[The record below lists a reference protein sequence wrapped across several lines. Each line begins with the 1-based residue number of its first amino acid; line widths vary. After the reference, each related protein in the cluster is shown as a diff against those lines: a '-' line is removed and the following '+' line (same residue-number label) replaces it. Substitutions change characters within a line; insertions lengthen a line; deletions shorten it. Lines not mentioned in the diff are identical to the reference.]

1 MIIKKE
7 AHMNIIYKV
16 KTNKDFNSAV
26 ESVKQKLSERS
37 FGVLWEL
44 NLKNKLE
51 EKGESFDRNIQVLE
65 VCNPKK
71 AKAVLDIDIEV
82 GYFLPCKVVVYE
94 NNNEVYIGMPKPT
107 ELIGLFE
114 DSRLESHALE
124 VENVLKDA
132 IDDAK

>member
-1 MIIKKE
+1 ME
-7 AHMNIIYKV
+7 VPMNIIYKV
-16 KTNKDFNSAV
+16 KTSKDFDSAV
-26 ESVKQKLSERS
+26 ESVKKKLSENK

-51 EKGESFDRNIQVLE
+51 EKGEYFDRNFHVLE

-94 NNNEVYIGMPKPT
+94 DNNEVFIGMPKPT

-114 DSRLESHALE
+114 NNELESHAIE
-124 VENVLKDA
+124 VENTLKNA
-132 IDDAK
+132 IESAK

>member
-1 MIIKKE
+1 
-7 AHMNIIYKV
+7 MNIIYKV